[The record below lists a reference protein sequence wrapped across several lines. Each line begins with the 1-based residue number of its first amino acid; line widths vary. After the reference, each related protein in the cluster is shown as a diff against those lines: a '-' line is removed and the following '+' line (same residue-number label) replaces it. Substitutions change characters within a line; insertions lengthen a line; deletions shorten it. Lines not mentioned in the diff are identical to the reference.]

1 MEAIVEVEGASKRFG
16 AVLALDR
23 VDLRIRRGEVVA
35 LLGPNGAGKT
45 TLVSLVLGLRKPSQ
59 GSARTFGIDPRDR
72 RARSRTGV
80 MLQGSGL
87 PNFLRVGEVVDLFRS
102 YYPHPTDRAS
112 ALEIAGLTDKASAM
126 LVTLSGGQ
134 LQRLYFALAICGDP
148 EALFLDEPTV
158 GLDVEARR
166 AFWAHLRGFV
176 AGGRTLLLTTHYLEE
191 ADAIAD
197 RIVVINSGRIVADAS
212 PAALKSSVSNKR
224 VSFETDGS
232 LDVKGLPVARV
243 VSNGP
248 RVELLTPEPEALL
261 RALFASGTAIRNLE
275 VAGASLEDAVVGLT
289 TKVASR

>member
-1 MEAIVEVEGASKRFG
+1 METVVEVDNASKRFG
-16 AVLALDR
+16 ATLALDQVR
-23 VDLRIRRGEVVA
+23 LHIRRGEVVA
-35 LLGPNGAGKT
+35 LLGPKGAGQT

-59 GSARTFGIDPRDR
+59 GTARTFGLDPRDR

-87 PNFLRVGEVVDLFRS
+87 PNFLRVGEVVDMFRS
-102 YYPHPTDRAS
+102 YYPHPISRAT
-112 ALEIAGLTDKASAM
+112 ALEIAGLADKPSAM

-166 AFWAHLRGFV
+166 AFWAHLRTFV

-197 RIVVINSGRIVADAS
+197 RIVVINLGRIVADAS
-212 PAALKSSVSNKR
+212 PATLKSSVSNKR
-224 VSFETDGS
+224 VSFETDGA
-232 LDVKGLPVARV
+232 LDFQALPVARV
-243 VSNGP
+243 VSSGP
-248 RVELLTPEPEALL
+248 RVELLTAEPEALL
-261 RALFASGTAIRNLE
+261 RALFTRGSAIRNLE

-289 TKVASR
+289 AKGT

>member
-1 MEAIVEVEGASKRFG
+1 METVVEVDNASKRFG
-16 AVLALDR
+16 ATLALDH
-23 VDLRIRRGEVVA
+23 VQLRLNRGEVVA

-45 TLVSLVLGLRKPSQ
+45 TLVSLVLGLRKPSE
-59 GSARTFGIDPRDR
+59 GTARTFGMDPRDR
-72 RARSRTGV
+72 RTRSRTGV

-102 YYPHPTDRAS
+102 YYPHPIDRAK
-112 ALEIAGLTDKASAM
+112 ALEIAGLSDKGSAM

-166 AFWAHLRGFV
+166 SFWSHLRTFV

-197 RIVVINSGRIVADAS
+197 RIVVIDNGHLIADAPPS
-212 PAALKSSVSNKR
+212 VLKSTVRNKR
-224 VSFETDGS
+224 ISFES
-232 LDVKGLPVARV
+232 AQPIDVDGLPVARATV
-243 VSNGP
+243 ADG
-248 RVELLTPEPEALL
+248 RVELLTAEPEAVL
-261 RALFASGTAIRNLE
+261 RVLFGRGVDMHNLE
-275 VAGASLEDAVVGLT
+275 VVGATLEE
-289 TKVASR
+289 

>member
-1 MEAIVEVEGASKRFG
+1 MEAVVEVANASKRFG
-16 AVLALDR
+16 ATLALDR
-23 VDLRIRRGEVVA
+23 VDLRMSRGEVVA

-45 TLVSLVLGLRKPSQ
+45 TLVSLVLGLRKPSE
-59 GSARTFGIDPRDR
+59 GTVRTFGLDPRDR
-72 RARSRTGV
+72 RTRSRTGV

-102 YYPHPTDRAS
+102 YYPHPIDRAK
-112 ALEIAGLTDKASAM
+112 ALEIAGLSDKTSAM

-166 AFWAHLRGFV
+166 AFWTHLRTFV
-176 AGGRTLLLTTHYLEE
+176 ASGRTLLLTTHYLEE

-197 RIVVINSGRIVADAS
+197 RIVVINLGRVVADAS
-212 PAALKSSVSNKR
+212 PSALKSSVRNKR
-224 VSFETDGS
+224 VSFETDGA
-232 LDVKGLPVARV
+232 LDFQGLPVARV
-243 VSNGP
+243 VSKGP
-248 RVELLTPEPEALL
+248 RVEVFTVEPETLL
-261 RALFASGTAIRNLE
+261 RALFARGSAIRNLE

-289 TKVASR
+289 VKGA

>member
-1 MEAIVEVEGASKRFG
+1 MEAVVEVDNASKRFG
-16 AVLALDR
+16 TTLALDR
-23 VDLRIRRGEVVA
+23 VHLRLSRGEVVA

-45 TLVSLVLGLRKPSQ
+45 TLVSLVLGLRKPSE
-59 GSARTFGIDPRDR
+59 GTARTFGLDPRDR
-72 RARSRTGV
+72 RTRSRTGV

-102 YYPHPTDRAS
+102 YYPRPIDRAK
-112 ALEIAGLTDKASAM
+112 ALEIAGLSDKASAM

-166 AFWAHLRGFV
+166 SFWAHLRAFV

-197 RIVVINSGRIVADAS
+197 RIVVINAGRIVADAS
-212 PAALKSSVSNKR
+212 PSALKASVRNKR
-224 VSFETDGS
+224 VLFETDGP
-232 LDVKGLPVARV
+232 LDMQGLPIARV
-243 VSNGP
+243 VSSGP
-248 RVELLTPEPEALL
+248 RVELFTDEPEALL
-261 RALFASGTAIRNLE
+261 RGLFARGCAVRNLE
-275 VAGASLEDAVVGLT
+275 VAGASLEEAVVGLT
-289 TKVASR
+289 ARGA

>member
-1 MEAIVEVEGASKRFG
+1 METVVEVERASKRFG
-16 AVLALDR
+16 ATLALDR
-23 VDLRIRRGEVVA
+23 VDLRLSRGEVVA

-45 TLVSLVLGLRKPSQ
+45 TLVSLVLGLRKANE
-59 GSARTFGIDPRDR
+59 GTTRTFGMDPRDR

-102 YYPHPTDRAS
+102 YYPHPIERFG
-112 ALEIAGLTDKASAM
+112 ALEIAGLADKASAM

-166 AFWAHLRGFV
+166 AFWTHLRAFV

-197 RIVVINSGRIVADAS
+197 RIVVINAGRIVADAS
-212 PAALKSSVSNKR
+212 PAALKSSVRNKR

-232 LDVKGLPVARV
+232 LDVQGLPIVRV
-243 VSNGP
+243 ISSGP
-248 RVELLTPEPEALL
+248 RVDVLTDEPEALL
-261 RALFASGTAIRNLE
+261 RALFARGSSIRNLE
-275 VAGASLEDAVVGLT
+275 VAGATLEEAVVGLT
-289 TKVASR
+289 AGGA

>member
-1 MEAIVEVEGASKRFG
+1 METVVEVVGASKRFG
-16 AVLALDR
+16 ATLALDN
-23 VDLRIRRGEVVA
+23 VDLHLSRGEVVA

-59 GSARTFGIDPRDR
+59 GTARTFGIDPRDR

-87 PNFLRVGEVVDLFRS
+87 PNFLRVGEVVDMFRS
-102 YYPHPTDRAS
+102 YYPHPIDRAK
-112 ALEIAGLTDKASAM
+112 ALEIAGLADKPTAM

-158 GLDVEARR
+158 GLDVESRR
-166 AFWAHLRGFV
+166 AFWAHLRTFV

-197 RIVVINSGRIVADAS
+197 RIVVINLGRIVADAS
-212 PAALKSSVSNKR
+212 PATLKSRVSNKR
-224 VSFETDGS
+224 ISFETDS
-232 LDVKGLPVARV
+232 ALDFQGLPVARV

-248 RVELLTPEPEALL
+248 RVELLTTEPEALL
-261 RALFASGTAIRNLE
+261 RALFARGSAIRNLE

-289 TKVASR
+289 AKRA